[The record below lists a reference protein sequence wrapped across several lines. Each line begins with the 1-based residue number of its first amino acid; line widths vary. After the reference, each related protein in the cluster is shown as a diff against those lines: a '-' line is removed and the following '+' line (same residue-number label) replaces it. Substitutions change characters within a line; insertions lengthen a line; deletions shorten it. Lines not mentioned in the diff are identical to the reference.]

1 MTIADIVAGIVAE
14 SGDPLDRNVGG
25 RFMLIVKTIVG
36 LATQMLVLAALLL
49 IPAGTFH
56 WNDALNWLSVWAVAA
71 FYHLAR
77 LRLRPTRRV

>member
-1 MTIADIVAGIVAE
+1 
-14 SGDPLDRNVGG
+14 
-25 RFMLIVKTIVG
+25 MLIVKTILG
-36 LATQMLVLAALLL
+36 LAIQMLVLAALLL

-56 WNDALNWLSVWAVAA
+56 WNDALIWLLVWAVAA